1 MDRRTLAYAA
11 LVVLFIALAASG
23 QEPTTVVIG
32 GESGIAG
39 LTIVPVG
46 GVQAS
51 DGAAVPGGEGGAW
64 LWQFRNTDT
73 APRLLALS
81 APLDGGLP
89 EGLLSAQ
96 LRCSATL
103 AEGNAPRLAVALF
116 EKSGACWFA
125 LGPTAPTAQV
135 ADARISLASLR
146 QAAFSTDESG
156 TLEWGEVARVWVGAV
171 LQGHSAGT
179 FRLSRAVL
187 TSEPYKAEKPL
198 RLTGNGPGTWTVGK
212 DPAVTA
218 VLTMPDEGPDGKQ
231 CMKVEFHFPGQ
242 QHMYMVPS
250 TSVPTGDMEGYSALR
265 FTYKAE
271 LPPGIP
277 GLLVMFGEQGAQFY
291 ASPPPPPSE
300 DWTTITIPLDQF
312 KLGEW
317 TKDDNGQ
324 LDMARV
330 SAVMVGCHGAA
341 TGAGGPG
348 SISVCDIE
356 LVP

>member
-1 MDRRTLAYAA
+1 MNGRTLVLAA
-11 LVVLFIALAASG
+11 LAVLCAALASQG
-23 QEPTTVVIG
+23 QEIATIDIG
-32 GESGIAG
+32 GEAGIAG
-39 LTIVPVG
+39 LSLVRVG
-46 GVQAS
+46 GVRVSA
-51 DGAAVPGGEGGAW
+51 GVAAPGGEEGTW
-64 LWQFRNTDT
+64 LWQFRNTDS

-81 APLDGGLP
+81 GALDGGLP

-103 AEGNAPRLAVALF
+103 AEGNAPRVAVALF
-116 EKSGACWFA
+116 EKGGACWFA
-125 LGPTAPTAQV
+125 VGPTAPTAQV

-146 QAAFSTDESG
+146 PAAFSADESG
-156 TLEWGEVARVWVGAV
+156 QLEWSDVVRVWVGAV
-171 LQGHSAGT
+171 LEGRSAGT

-187 TSEPYKAEKPL
+187 TSEPYRAERPL
-198 RLTGNGPGTWTVGK
+198 RLTGNGPGTWSVGK

-218 VLTMPDEGPDGKQ
+218 VVTMPQGGPDGQ
-231 CMKVEFHFPGQ
+231 ECMAVEFHFPGG

-250 TSVPTGDMEGYSALR
+250 TPVVPRELEGFSALR
-265 FTYKAE
+265 LTYKAS

-277 GLLVMFGEQGAQFY
+277 GLLVMLGEQGAQFY
-291 ASPPPPPSE
+291 ASQPPPASE
-300 DWTTITIPLDQF
+300 DWTTITIPLEQF

-317 TKDDNGQ
+317 TKDDNGR

-330 SAVMVGCHGAA
+330 STVMVGCHGTAV
-341 TGAGGPG
+341 GAGGPG